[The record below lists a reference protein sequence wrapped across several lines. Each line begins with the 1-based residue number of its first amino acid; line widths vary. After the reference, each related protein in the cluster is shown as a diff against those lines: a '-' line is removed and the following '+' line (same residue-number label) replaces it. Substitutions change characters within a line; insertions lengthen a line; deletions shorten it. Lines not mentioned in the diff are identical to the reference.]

1 VREAF
6 RLCYNSFSGSTGI
19 LQLPDCLVTR
29 MDNSTH
35 GFDVRIENAFDFLS
49 PEYAALFNGSA
60 ATAFQHPIWLDG
72 LYGKLVP
79 KVGAKPLIVVVRDR
93 ASGTLAMVLPLL
105 RVRRGP
111 IRTVEFAD
119 LRVSDYLIPVCTAEV
134 FSDLLGDENTCRQ
147 IRRVVRPFDLL
158 RMPKLPDGRIPVE
171 NLLAAPRRV
180 SMDTNAYSTVLFAP
194 FEQWRA
200 NALDRSYQKELAK
213 KYRQLQK
220 KGTLGFSCCD
230 DGASIAAA
238 MDVMKKFRGPRFQ
251 AQGDGDLLQR
261 AEYFD
266 FYSDVARRGLGSF
279 VRLYALKL
287 DGNVI
292 AAVLGLHHGDSLLV
306 IMSAFDIAGFKNQS
320 LGALM
325 FEQVARDCIERG
337 DRILD
342 FTIGDESYK
351 RLFGAQPSPM
361 WSVEQAGSAAGSI
374 ALFALKQA
382 PWIKLAAKRMTG
394 FKFLPARISTGAR

>member
-1 VREAF
+1 
-6 RLCYNSFSGSTGI
+6 
-19 LQLPDCLVTR
+19 
-29 MDNSTH
+29 MDDSKH
-35 GFDVRIENAFDFLS
+35 AFDVRIENAFDFLS

-79 KVGAKPLIVVVRDR
+79 KTGANPLIVVIHDR
-93 ASGTLAMVLPLL
+93 ASGTLSMVLPLV

-119 LRVSDYLIPVCTAEV
+119 LRVSDYLVPVCTEEM
-134 FSDLLGDENTCRQ
+134 FSHLLRDEYACRQ
-147 IRRVVRPFDLL
+147 IRRIVGRFDLL

-171 NLLAAPRRV
+171 NLLGAPRRV
-180 SMDTNAYSTVLFAP
+180 AMDINAYSTVLVAP

-213 KYRQLQK
+213 KWRQLQK
-220 KGTLGFSCCD
+220 KGTLSFSCCED
-230 DGASIAAA
+230 SASIAAA
-238 MDVMKKFRGPRFQ
+238 MDVMRKLRGPRFQ

-261 AEYFD
+261 PEYFD
-266 FYSDVARRGLGSF
+266 FYSDVATRGLGSF
-279 VRLYALKL
+279 VRLYAMKL

-292 AAVLGLHHGDSLLV
+292 AAVLGLHHGDRLLI

-320 LGALM
+320 LGALT
-325 FEQVARDCIERG
+325 FEQVAKDCIERG

-342 FTIGDESYK
+342 FTIGD
-351 RLFGAQPSPM
+351 
-361 WSVEQAGSAAGSI
+361 
-374 ALFALKQA
+374 
-382 PWIKLAAKRMTG
+382 
-394 FKFLPARISTGAR
+394 

>member
-1 VREAF
+1 
-6 RLCYNSFSGSTGI
+6 
-19 LQLPDCLVTR
+19 
-29 MDNSTH
+29 MDDSKH
-35 GFDVRIENAFDFLS
+35 AFDVRIENAFDFLS
-49 PEYAALFNGSA
+49 PEYAALFNSSA

-93 ASGTLAMVLPLL
+93 ASDTLAMVLPLL

-119 LRVSDYLIPVCTAEV
+119 LRVSDYLAPVCTAEV
-134 FSDLLGDENTCRQ
+134 FSNLLRDGNACRQ
-147 IRRVVRPFDLL
+147 IRRIVGRFDLL
-158 RMPKLPDGRIPVE
+158 RMPKLPDGRLPVE

-180 SMDTNAYSTVLFAP
+180 AMDTNAYSTVLVAP

-213 KYRQLQK
+213 KWRQLRK
-220 KGTLGFSCCD
+220 KGTVGFYCCD
-230 DGASIAAA
+230 DSASIAAA
-238 MDVMKKFRGPRFQ
+238 MDVMKKLRGPRFQ

-261 AEYFD
+261 PEYFD
-266 FYSDVARRGLGSF
+266 FYSGVATRGLGSF
-279 VRLYALKL
+279 VRLYAVTL
-287 DGNVI
+287 DGAVI

-306 IMSAFDIAGFKNQS
+306 IMSAFDIAGYKNQS
-320 LGALM
+320 LGALT
-325 FEQVARDCIERG
+325 FEQVAKDCIERG

-351 RLFGAQPSPM
+351 RLFGAKPSPM
-361 WSVEQAGSAAGSI
+361 WSVTQAGSAVGSI

-382 PWIKLAAKRMTG
+382 PWIKLAAKRMAG
-394 FKFLPARISTGAR
+394 FKLLPARISTGAR

>member
-1 VREAF
+1 MNNIKHA
-6 RLCYNSFSGSTGI
+6 
-19 LQLPDCLVTR
+19 
-29 MDNSTH
+29 
-35 GFDVRIENAFDFLS
+35 FDVRIENAFDFLS
-49 PEYAALFNGSA
+49 QEYAALFHGSA

-79 KVGAKPLIVVVRDR
+79 TVGAKPLIVVVRYR
-93 ASGTLAMVLPLL
+93 ASGMLAMVLPLL
-105 RVRRGP
+105 RLRRGP

-119 LRVSDYLIPVCTAEV
+119 LRVSDYLTPVCTAKV
-134 FSDLLGDENTCRQ
+134 FSDLLLDENACLQ
-147 IRRVVRPFDLL
+147 IRRLVAPFDLL

-213 KYRQLQK
+213 KSRQLRK
-220 KGTLGFSCCD
+220 KGTPSFSCCD
-230 DGASIAAA
+230 DNASIAAA
-238 MDVMKKFRGPRFQ
+238 MEVMKKLRGPRFQ

-261 AEYFD
+261 SEYFD
-266 FYSDVARRGLGSF
+266 FYTDVATRGLGSF
-279 VRLYALKL
+279 VRLYAMKM
-287 DGNVI
+287 DGDVI

-306 IMSAFDIAGFKNQS
+306 IMSAFDIAGYKNQS
-320 LGALM
+320 LGALT
-325 FEQVARDCIERG
+325 FEQVAKDCIERG

-351 RLFGAQPSPM
+351 RLFGAEPSPM
-361 WSVEQAGSAAGSI
+361 WSVTQAGSAAGAI
-374 ALFALKQA
+374 ALFALRQA
-382 PWIKLAAKRMTG
+382 PWIKLAVKRLAG
-394 FKFLPARISTGAR
+394 FKLLPVRMSTGAR